1 VPQLV
6 YPRRLT
12 ALVSIALLAMAL
24 LALTRPAMAATIEE
38 FIGSYSGSAE
48 LEMEDG
54 SSQKRDMSVDIQLTK
69 AGFSVEWAS
78 SSYKPD
84 GRVKVKSYSILF
96 IPTEREG
103 VFAAAMRRNVF
114 GHEVQL
120 DPMKGEPFVW
130 SHLHGDTLTVY
141 SLFIDDLGEYE
152 IQQFD
157 RTLVEG
163 GLQLDF
169 KRIRN
174 GEKQRSVTTFL
185 KRE

>member
-1 VPQLV
+1 MSRFLIS
-6 YPRRLT
+6 RRLFT
-12 ALVSIALLAMAL
+12 SGWIAAAAMVLLTIAG
-24 LALTRPAMAATIEE
+24 PADAATIED
-38 FIGSYSGSAE
+38 FVGKYAGSAE
-48 LEMEDG
+48 LEMADG
-54 SSQKRDMSVDIQLTK
+54 STQKRDMSVEIALTK
-69 AGFSVEWAS
+69 TGFSVDWAS
-78 SSYKPD
+78 TSYRPD
-84 GRVKVKSYSILF
+84 GRVKVKSYSIYF
-96 IPTEREG
+96 VPTEREG

-141 SLFIDDLGEYE
+141 SLFIDDEGTYE

-163 GLQLDF
+163 GLQLEF
-169 KRIRN
+169 NRVRN
-174 GEKQRSVTTFL
+174 GEKQRSVSTFL